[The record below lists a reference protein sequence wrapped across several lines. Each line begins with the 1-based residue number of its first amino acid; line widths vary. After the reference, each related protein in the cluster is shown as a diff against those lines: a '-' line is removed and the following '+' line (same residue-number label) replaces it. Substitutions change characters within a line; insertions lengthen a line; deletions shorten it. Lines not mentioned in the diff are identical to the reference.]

1 MSMDFGVLDF
11 AVGINRLTAFPLD
24 PKSYFESYDAA
35 VAAAATAEPAG
46 STNTVYYYGN
56 PVVVVENGKAK
67 IYQIQPDKTLSG
79 VGEEIVI
86 NENVFTK
93 DAEGKLSLYGFA
105 TAVAGAQLT
114 VGTDGK
120 LSWVKPD
127 TTTVDGLSTK
137 VATLETNI
145 GNLQTEIDK
154 KANSED
160 VYNKTDIDG
169 RFTTVTEE
177 IAKKA
182 NAAEVYTKDEADLAI
197 DAAVAGASH
206 LTRQIV
212 TAQELAE
219 LIADPTTAAA
229 DNVIYM
235 QKFSSGEGKDNYKEY
250 MRFGTEGNYSIELI
264 GDTSVDLTDYAKTA
278 DINTALES
286 YAKTTVTDNLATQI
300 AANTTAISQKADTTV
315 VETLSDKVDKN
326 IGDIAALTE
335 VVNGKANQNDL
346 TALTTTVQGHTA
358 DLATLTNT
366 VAGKADASAVTELT
380 TKVTK
385 NTNDLAA
392 LTTAVDG
399 KVDKVTSEVNGKQV
413 AWTLLSPTNKTKLDN
428 LVLNEDD
435 TVGISGSVAAEKVT
449 GLADWVTGQRDST
462 PGLLS
467 VADEAKL
474 DGIAEGAQVNVIEA
488 IKLAGQTEN
497 LAIIDKV
504 VELPFATGEVAG
516 IVKTSAEVGLDSNN
530 ALEVK
535 SLNVNKLVQTE
546 DVLLNC
552 GGAAAFTYNK

>member
-11 AVGINRLTAFPLD
+11 AVGFNRLTAFPLD

-137 VATLETNI
+137 IATLETNV
-145 GNLQTEIDK
+145 GNLQAEIGK

-169 RFTTVTEE
+169 KLTTVAGE

-182 NAAEVYTKDEADLAI
+182 NAADVYTKDEADLAI

-212 TAQELAE
+212 TTEELAAF
-219 LIADPTTAAA
+219 IADPTTAA

-235 QKFSSGEGKDNYKEY
+235 QKFSSGKGKDNYKEY
-250 MRFGTEGNYSIELI
+250 MRFGTEGSYSIELI

-286 YAKTTVTDNLATQI
+286 YAKTTVTDDLATQI
-300 AANTTAISQKADTTV
+300 AANATAISQKADTTV
-315 VETLSDKVDKN
+315 VETLSGKVDKN
-326 IGDIAALTE
+326 TGDIAALTE
-335 VVNGKANQNDL
+335 AVNGKANQNDL
-346 TALTTTVQGHTA
+346 TALTTTVEGHTA

-392 LTTAVDG
+392 LTTTVDG
-399 KVDKVTSEVNGKQV
+399 KVDKVTSEVDGKQV

-428 LVLNEDD
+428 LVLNEDG

-467 VADEAKL
+467 AADEAKL

-516 IVKTSAEVGLDSNN
+516 IVKTSAEIGLDANN

-552 GGAAAFTYNK
+552 GGAAAFTY

>member
-93 DAEGKLSLYGFA
+93 DADGKLSLYGFT

-127 TTTVDGLSTK
+127 TTTVEGLSTK
-137 VATLETNI
+137 VATLETNV
-145 GNLQTEIDK
+145 GNLQTEIGK

-160 VYNKTDIDG
+160 VYNKTDIDD
-169 RFTTVTEE
+169 RLTTVTEE

-182 NAAEVYTKDEADLAI
+182 NAADVYTKDEADLAI

-212 TAQELAE
+212 TTEELAAF
-219 LIADPTTAAA
+219 IADPTTAA

-235 QKFSSGEGKDNYKEY
+235 QKFSSGKGKDNYKEY
-250 MRFGTEGNYSIELI
+250 MRFGTEGSYSIELI

-300 AANTTAISQKADTTV
+300 AANATAISQKADTTV
-315 VETLSDKVDKN
+315 VETLSGKVDKN
-326 IGDIAALTE
+326 IGDITALTE
-335 VVNGKANQNDL
+335 AVNGKANQNDL
-346 TALTTTVQGHTA
+346 ATLTTTVEGHTA
-358 DLATLTNT
+358 DLATLTQT

-392 LTTAVDG
+392 LTATVDS
-399 KVDKVTSEVNGKQV
+399 KVDKVTSEVDGKQV

-428 LVLNEDD
+428 LVLNEDG

-467 VADEAKL
+467 AADEAKL

-535 SLNVNKLVQTE
+535 SLNINKLVQTE

-552 GGAAAFTYNK
+552 GGAATFTY

>member
-11 AVGINRLTAFPLD
+11 AVGLNRLTAFPLD

-46 STNTVYYYGN
+46 STNTAYYYGN

-145 GNLQTEIDK
+145 GNLQTEISK

-169 RFTTVTEE
+169 RLTTVTEE

-212 TAQELAE
+212 TAQELAAF
-219 LIADPTTAAA
+219 IANPATAS
-229 DNVIYM
+229 DKVIYM

-278 DINTALES
+278 DVNTALES

-315 VETLSDKVDKN
+315 VETLSGKVDKN

-346 TALTTTVQGHTA
+346 ATLTTTVQGHTA
-358 DLATLTNT
+358 DLATLTQT
-366 VAGKADASAVTELT
+366 IAGKADASAVTELT

-392 LTTAVDG
+392 LTATVDG
-399 KVDKVTSEVNGKQV
+399 KVDKVTSEVDGKQV
-413 AWTLLSPTNKTKLDN
+413 PWTLLSPTNKTKLDN
-428 LVLNEDD
+428 LVLNEDG

-467 VADEAKL
+467 AADEAKL

-504 VELPFATGEVAG
+504 VELPFATGEIAG

-530 ALEVK
+530 TLEVK
-535 SLNVNKLVQTE
+535 SLNVKKLVQTE

-552 GGAAAFTYNK
+552 GGAAAFTY

>member
-105 TAVAGAQLT
+105 TATAGAQLT

-145 GNLQTEIDK
+145 GNLQTEIGK

-182 NAAEVYTKDEADLAI
+182 NAADVYTKDEADLAI

-212 TAQELAE
+212 TAEKLTE
-219 LIADPTTAAA
+219 LIANPATAS

-250 MRFGTEGNYSIELI
+250 MRFGAEGSYSIELI

-278 DINTALES
+278 DVNTALES
-286 YAKTTVTDNLATQI
+286 YAKTTVTDNLANQI
-300 AANTTAISQKADTTV
+300 AANTTAIGNKADATV
-315 VETLSDKVDKN
+315 VETLSGKVDKN
-326 IGDIAALTE
+326 IGDITALTE
-335 VVNGKANQNDL
+335 AVNGKASQADL
-346 TALTTTVQGHTA
+346 TTLTTTVEGHTA

-385 NTNDLAA
+385 NTNDLAT
-392 LTTAVDG
+392 LTTTVDG
-399 KVDKVTSEVNGKQV
+399 KVDKVTSEINGEQV
-413 AWTLLSPTNKTKLDN
+413 PWTLLSPTNKTKLDN
-428 LVLNEDD
+428 LVLNEDG

-516 IVKTSAEVGLDSNN
+516 IVKTSAEVGLDKNN

-552 GGAAAFTYNK
+552 GGAAAFTY

>member
-46 STNTVYYYGN
+46 STNTAYYYGN

-86 NENVFTK
+86 NENIFTK

-114 VGTDGK
+114 VGADGK

-127 TTTVDGLSTK
+127 TTTVEGLGTK
-137 VATLETNI
+137 VATLETNVE
-145 GNLQTEIDK
+145 NLQTEIGK

-160 VYNKTDIDG
+160 VYNKTDIDD
-169 RFTTVTEE
+169 RLTTVIEE

-182 NAAEVYTKDEADLAI
+182 NAADVYTKDEADLAI

-212 TAQELAE
+212 TTEELAAF
-219 LIADPTTAAA
+219 IADPTTAS

-250 MRFGTEGNYSIELI
+250 MRFGTEGSYSIELI
-264 GDTSVDLTDYAKTA
+264 GDTSVDLTDYAKTT
-278 DINTALES
+278 DVNTALEN

-300 AANTTAISQKADTTV
+300 AANATAISQKADTTV
-315 VETLSDKVDKN
+315 VETLSGKVDKN
-326 IGDIAALTE
+326 TGDIAALTE
-335 VVNGKANQNDL
+335 VVNGKASQADL
-346 TALTTTVQGHTA
+346 TALTTTVEGHIA
-358 DLATLTNT
+358 DLATLTQT

-392 LTTAVDG
+392 LTATVDG
-399 KVDKVTSEVNGKQV
+399 KVDKVTSEVDGKQV
-413 AWTLLSPTNKTKLDN
+413 AWTLLSPTNKAKLDN
-428 LVLNEDD
+428 LVLNEDGS
-435 TVGISGSVAAEKVT
+435 VGISGTVAAEKVT

-467 VADEAKL
+467 AADEVKL
-474 DGIAEGAQVNVIEA
+474 DGIAEGAQVNIIEA

-497 LAIIDKV
+497 LAINDKV
-504 VELPFATGEVAG
+504 VELPFATGKVAG

-552 GGAAAFTYNK
+552 GGAAAFTY

>member
-11 AVGINRLTAFPLD
+11 AVGFNRLTAFPLD

-114 VGTDGK
+114 VCTDGK

-137 VATLETNI
+137 IATLETNV
-145 GNLQTEIDK
+145 GNLQAEIGK

-169 RFTTVTEE
+169 KLTTVAGE

-182 NAAEVYTKDEADLAI
+182 NAADVYTKDEADLAI

-212 TAQELAE
+212 TTEELAAF
-219 LIADPTTAAA
+219 IADPTTAA

-235 QKFSSGEGKDNYKEY
+235 QKFSSGKGKDNYKEY
-250 MRFGTEGNYSIELI
+250 MRFGTEGSYSIELI

-286 YAKTTVTDNLATQI
+286 YAKTTVTDDLATQI
-300 AANTTAISQKADTTV
+300 AANATAISQKADTTV
-315 VETLSDKVDKN
+315 VETLSGKVDKN
-326 IGDIAALTE
+326 TGDIAALTE
-335 VVNGKANQNDL
+335 AVNGKANQNDL
-346 TALTTTVQGHTA
+346 ATLTTTVDGHTA
-358 DLATLTNT
+358 DLATLTQT

-392 LTTAVDG
+392 LTTTVDG
-399 KVDKVTSEVNGKQV
+399 KVDKVTSEVDGKQV

-428 LVLNEDD
+428 LVLNEDG

-467 VADEAKL
+467 AADEAKL
-474 DGIAEGAQVNVIEA
+474 DGIAEGAQVNIIEA

-516 IVKTSAEVGLDSNN
+516 IVKTSAEVGLDANN

-552 GGAAAFTYNK
+552 GGAAAFTY

>member
-11 AVGINRLTAFPLD
+11 AVGFNRLTAFPLD

-93 DAEGKLSLYGFA
+93 DAEGKLSLYGFS

-114 VGTDGK
+114 VGADGK

-127 TTTVDGLSTK
+127 TTTVEGLSTK
-137 VATLETNI
+137 VATLETNV
-145 GNLQTEIDK
+145 GNLQAEIGK

-169 RFTTVTEE
+169 KLTTVAGE

-182 NAAEVYTKDEADLAI
+182 NAADVYTKDEADLAI

-212 TAQELAE
+212 TAQELAAF
-219 LIADPTTAAA
+219 IANPATAA

-235 QKFSSGEGKDNYKEY
+235 QKFSSGKGKDNYKEY
-250 MRFGTEGNYSIELI
+250 MRFGTEGSYSIELI

-286 YAKTTVTDNLATQI
+286 YAKTTVTDDLATQI
-300 AANTTAISQKADTTV
+300 AANATAISQKADTTV
-315 VETLSDKVDKN
+315 VETLSGKVDKN
-326 IGDIAALTE
+326 TGDIAALTE
-335 VVNGKANQNDL
+335 AVNGKANQNDL
-346 TALTTTVQGHTA
+346 TALTTTVEGHTA

-392 LTTAVDG
+392 LTTTVDG
-399 KVDKVTSEVNGKQV
+399 KVDKVTSEVDGKQV

-428 LVLNEDD
+428 LVLNEDG

-467 VADEAKL
+467 AADEAKL
-474 DGIAEGAQVNVIEA
+474 DGITEGAQVNVIEA

-516 IVKTSAEVGLDSNN
+516 IVKTSAEVGLDANN

-535 SLNVNKLVQTE
+535 SLNVKKLVQTE

-552 GGAAAFTYNK
+552 GGAAAFTY

>member
-11 AVGINRLTAFPLD
+11 AVGLNRLTAFPLD

-46 STNTVYYYGN
+46 STNTAYYYGN

-93 DAEGKLSLYGFA
+93 DANGKLSLYGFA
-105 TAVAGAQLT
+105 NAVAGAQLT
-114 VGTDGK
+114 VGADGK

-127 TTTVDGLSTK
+127 TTTVEGLSTK
-137 VATLETNI
+137 VATLEKNV
-145 GNLQTEIDK
+145 GNLQTEIGK

-169 RFTTVTEE
+169 RLTTVTEE

-182 NAAEVYTKDEADLAI
+182 NAADVYTKDEADLAI

-212 TAQELAE
+212 TAEELAAF
-219 LIADPTTAAA
+219 IANPGTAS

-278 DINTALES
+278 DVNTTLKS
-286 YAKTTVTDNLATQI
+286 YAKTTVTDDLATKI
-300 AANTTAISQKADTTV
+300 AANTTAIEKKADATV
-315 VETLSDKVDKN
+315 VEALSDKVDKN
-326 IGDIAALTE
+326 TGDITALTG
-335 VVNGKANQNDL
+335 VVNGKASQDDL
-346 TALTTTVQGHTA
+346 TALTTTVEGHTA
-358 DLATLTNT
+358 DLTTLTQT
-366 VAGKADASAVTELT
+366 VAGKADASALT
-380 TKVTK
+380 DLTSKVTK
-385 NTNDLAA
+385 NTNDIAA
-392 LTTAVDG
+392 LTTTVDG
-399 KVDKVTSEVNGKQV
+399 KVDKKQD
-413 AWTLLSPTNKTKLDN
+413 ADGNEWTLLSPSDAAKLAK
-428 LVLNEDD
+428 LVIGDD
-435 TVGISGSVAAEKVT
+435 GLEISGKVAAGNVE
-449 GLADWVTGQRDST
+449 GLADWITGKRDT
-462 PGLLS
+462 LPGLLS
-467 VADEAKL
+467 TDKEAKL
-474 DGIAEGAQVNVIEA
+474 DAIAEGAQVNVIEA
-488 IKLAGQTEN
+488 IKLAGQTDN
-497 LAIIDKV
+497 LAITNKV
-504 VELPFATGEVAG
+504 VELPFATGEIAG
-516 IVKTSAEVGLDSNN
+516 IVKTSAEVGLDTNN
-530 ALEVK
+530 ALEIK

>member
-11 AVGINRLTAFPLD
+11 AVGFNRLTAFPLD

-46 STNTVYYYGN
+46 STNTAYYYGN
-56 PVVVVENGKAK
+56 PVVVVENNKAK

-114 VGTDGK
+114 VGADGK

-145 GNLQTEIDK
+145 GNLQTEINK

-169 RFTTVTEE
+169 RLTTVTEE

-182 NAAEVYTKDEADLAI
+182 NAADVYTKDEADLAI

-212 TAQELAE
+212 TAQELAAF
-219 LIADPTTAAA
+219 IANPATAS

-250 MRFGTEGNYSIELI
+250 MRFGAEGSYSIELI

-300 AANTTAISQKADTTV
+300 AANATAISQKADTTV
-315 VETLSDKVDKN
+315 VETLSGKVDKN
-326 IGDIAALTE
+326 TGDIAALTE

-346 TALTTTVQGHTA
+346 VTLTTTVEGHTA
-358 DLATLTNT
+358 DLATLTQT

-392 LTTAVDG
+392 LTATVDG
-399 KVDKVTSEVNGKQV
+399 KVDKVTSEVDGKQV

-428 LVLNEDD
+428 LVLNEDG

-467 VADEAKL
+467 VTDEAKL

-552 GGAAAFTYNK
+552 GGAAAFTY

>member
-11 AVGINRLTAFPLD
+11 AVGFNRLTAFPLD
-24 PKSYFESYDAA
+24 SKSYFESYDAA

-46 STNTVYYYGN
+46 STNTAYYYGN

-114 VGTDGK
+114 VGADGK

-137 VATLETNI
+137 IATLETNV
-145 GNLQTEIDK
+145 GNLQAEIGK

-169 RFTTVTEE
+169 KLTTVAGE

-182 NAAEVYTKDEADLAI
+182 NAADVYTKDEADLAI

-212 TAQELAE
+212 TAQELAAF
-219 LIADPTTAAA
+219 IANPATAS

-250 MRFGTEGNYSIELI
+250 MRFGAEGSYSIELI

-278 DINTALES
+278 DINTTLES
-286 YAKTTVTDNLATQI
+286 YAKTTVTDNLAAQI
-300 AANTTAISQKADTTV
+300 AANATAISQKADTTV
-315 VETLSDKVDKN
+315 VETLSGKVDKN
-326 IGDIAALTE
+326 TGDIAALTE

-346 TALTTTVQGHTA
+346 ATLTTTVEGHTA

-385 NTNDLAA
+385 NTDDLAT
-392 LTTAVDG
+392 LTATVDG
-399 KVDKVTSEVNGKQV
+399 KVDKVTSEVDGKQV

-428 LVLNEDD
+428 LVLNEDG

-449 GLADWVTGQRDST
+449 GLADWVTGQRDNT

-467 VADEAKL
+467 AADEAKL

-516 IVKTSAEVGLDSNN
+516 IVKTSAEIGLDSNN

-535 SLNVNKLVQTE
+535 SLNVKKLVQTE

-552 GGAAAFTYNK
+552 GGAAAFTY

>member
-1 MSMDFGVLDF
+1 MSMDFGILDF
-11 AVGINRLTAFPLD
+11 AVGLNRLTAFPLD

-46 STNTVYYYGN
+46 STNTAYYYGN

-145 GNLQTEIDK
+145 GNLQTEIGK
-154 KANSED
+154 KVNSED

-169 RFTTVTEE
+169 KLTTVAGE

-182 NAAEVYTKDEADLAI
+182 NAADVYTKDEADLAI

-212 TAQELAE
+212 TAEELAKF
-219 LIADPTTAAA
+219 IANPTTAS

-250 MRFGTEGNYSIELI
+250 MRFGAEGSYSIELI
-264 GDTSVDLTDYAKTA
+264 GDTSVDLTDYAKTT
-278 DINTALES
+278 DVNTALES

-300 AANTTAISQKADTTV
+300 TANATAIGNKADTTV
-315 VETLSDKVDKN
+315 VETLSGKVDKN

-346 TALTTTVQGHTA
+346 AALATTVQSHTA
-358 DLATLTNT
+358 DLATLTQT

-385 NTNDLAA
+385 NTNDIAA
-392 LTTAVDG
+392 LTTTVDG
-399 KVDKVTSEVNGKQV
+399 KVDKVTSEVDGKQV
-413 AWTLLSPTNKTKLDN
+413 AWTLLSPTNKAKLDN
-428 LVLNEDD
+428 LVLNEDG

-449 GLADWVTGQRDST
+449 GLADWVTGQRGNT

-467 VADEAKL
+467 ATDEAKL

-535 SLNVNKLVQTE
+535 SLNVKKLVQTE

-552 GGAAAFTYNK
+552 GGAAAFTY

>member
-11 AVGINRLTAFPLD
+11 AVGFNRLTAFPLD

-46 STNTVYYYGN
+46 STNTAYYYGN

-169 RFTTVTEE
+169 RLTTVAGE

-182 NAAEVYTKDEADLAI
+182 NAADVYTKDEADLAI

-212 TAQELAE
+212 TAQELAAF
-219 LIADPTTAAA
+219 IANPATAS

-300 AANTTAISQKADTTV
+300 AANATAISQKADTTV
-315 VETLSDKVDKN
+315 VETLSGKVDKN
-326 IGDIAALTE
+326 TGDITALTE

-346 TALTTTVQGHTA
+346 TTLATTVEGHTA
-358 DLATLTNT
+358 DLATLTQT

-385 NTNDLAA
+385 NTDDIAT
-392 LTTAVDG
+392 LTTTVDG

-428 LVLNEDD
+428 LVLNEDG

-449 GLADWVTGQRDST
+449 GLADWVTGQRDNT

-474 DGIAEGAQVNVIEA
+474 DSIAEGAQVNVIEA

-516 IVKTSAEVGLDSNN
+516 IVKTSSEVGLDSNN
-530 ALEVK
+530 ALEIK

-552 GGAAAFTYNK
+552 GGAAAFTY

>member
-11 AVGINRLTAFPLD
+11 AVGFNRLTAFPLD
-24 PKSYFESYDAA
+24 SKSYFESYDAA

-46 STNTVYYYGN
+46 STNTAYYYGN

-105 TAVAGAQLT
+105 TATAGAQLT

-182 NAAEVYTKDEADLAI
+182 NAADVYTKDEADLAI

-212 TAQELAE
+212 TAQELAAF
-219 LIADPTTAAA
+219 IANPATAS

-250 MRFGTEGNYSIELI
+250 MRFGAEGSYSIELI

-300 AANTTAISQKADTTV
+300 AANATAISQKADTTV
-315 VETLSDKVDKN
+315 VETLSGKVDKN
-326 IGDIAALTE
+326 TGDIAALTE
-335 VVNGKANQNDL
+335 TVNGKANQNDL
-346 TALTTTVQGHTA
+346 ATLTTTVEGHTA
-358 DLATLTNT
+358 DLATLTQT

-392 LTTAVDG
+392 LTATVDG
-399 KVDKVTSEVNGKQV
+399 KVDKVTSEVDGKQV

-428 LVLNEDD
+428 LVLNEDG

-467 VADEAKL
+467 AADEAKL

-516 IVKTSAEVGLDSNN
+516 IVKTSAEIGLDSNN

-535 SLNVNKLVQTE
+535 SLNVKKLVQTE
-546 DVLLNC
+546 DVLLYC
-552 GGAAAFTYNK
+552 GGAAAFTY

>member
-1 MSMDFGVLDF
+1 MSMNFGVLDF
-11 AVGINRLTAFPLD
+11 AVGFNRLTAFPLD

-145 GNLQTEIDK
+145 GNLQTEISK

-182 NAAEVYTKDEADLAI
+182 NAADVYTKDEADLAI

-212 TAQELAE
+212 TAQELAAF
-219 LIADPTTAAA
+219 IANPATAS

-278 DINTALES
+278 DVNTALES

-300 AANTTAISQKADTTV
+300 TANATAISQKADTTV
-315 VETLSDKVDKN
+315 VETLSGKVDKN
-326 IGDIAALTE
+326 IGDITALTE

-346 TALTTTVQGHTA
+346 TALATTVEGHTA
-358 DLATLTNT
+358 DLATLTQT

-392 LTTAVDG
+392 LTTTVDG

-428 LVLNEDD
+428 LVLNEDG

-474 DGIAEGAQVNVIEA
+474 DGIAEGAQINVIEA

-516 IVKTSAEVGLDSNN
+516 IVKTSAEIGLDSNN

-552 GGAAAFTYNK
+552 GGAAAFTY

>member
-1 MSMDFGVLDF
+1 MSMNFGVLDF
-11 AVGINRLTAFPLD
+11 AVGFNRLTAFPLD

-46 STNTVYYYGN
+46 STNTAYYYGN

-145 GNLQTEIDK
+145 GNLQTEIGK

-160 VYNKTDIDG
+160 VYNKIDIDG
-169 RFTTVTEE
+169 RLTTVTEE

-212 TAQELAE
+212 TTEELAAF
-219 LIADPTTAAA
+219 IADPTTAS

-250 MRFGTEGNYSIELI
+250 MRFGAEGSYSIELI
-264 GDTSVDLTDYAKTA
+264 GDTSVDLTDYAKTT
-278 DINTALES
+278 DVNTALES

-300 AANTTAISQKADTTV
+300 AANATAITQKADTTV
-315 VETLSDKVDKN
+315 VETLSGKVDKN
-326 IGDIAALTE
+326 IGDITALTE
-335 VVNGKANQNDL
+335 TVNEKANQNDL
-346 TALTTTVQGHTA
+346 TALTTTVEGHTA

-385 NTNDLAA
+385 NTNDLAT
-392 LTTAVDG
+392 LTTTVDG
-399 KVDKVTSEVNGKQV
+399 KVDKVTSEINGEQV
-413 AWTLLSPTNKTKLDN
+413 PWTLLSPTNKTKLDN
-428 LVLNEDD
+428 LVLNEDG

-467 VADEAKL
+467 AADEAKL

-516 IVKTSAEVGLDSNN
+516 IVKTSAEIGLDSNN

-552 GGAAAFTYNK
+552 GGAAAFKY

>member
-105 TAVAGAQLT
+105 TATAGAQLT
-114 VGTDGK
+114 VGADGK

-127 TTTVDGLSTK
+127 TTTVEGLSTK
-137 VATLETNI
+137 VATLETNV

-169 RFTTVTEE
+169 RLTTVTEE

-182 NAAEVYTKDEADLAI
+182 NAADVYTKDEADLAI

-219 LIADPTTAAA
+219 FIANPATAS

-315 VETLSDKVDKN
+315 VETLSGKVDKN
-326 IGDIAALTE
+326 IGDITALTE

-346 TALTTTVQGHTA
+346 ATLTTTVEGHTA

-392 LTTAVDG
+392 LTATVDG
-399 KVDKVTSEVNGKQV
+399 KVDKVTSEVDGKQV

-428 LVLNEDD
+428 LVLNEDG

-467 VADEAKL
+467 ATDEAKL

-516 IVKTSAEVGLDSNN
+516 IVKTSAEIGLDSNN

-552 GGAAAFTYNK
+552 GGAAAFTY

>member
-11 AVGINRLTAFPLD
+11 AVGLNRLTAFPLD

-46 STNTVYYYGN
+46 STNTAYYYGN

-105 TAVAGAQLT
+105 TATAGAQLT
-114 VGTDGK
+114 VGADGK

-145 GNLQTEIDK
+145 GNLQTEIGK
-154 KANSED
+154 KANSKD

-169 RFTTVTEE
+169 KLTTATEE

-182 NAAEVYTKDEADLAI
+182 NAADVYTKDEADLAI

-212 TAQELAE
+212 TAQELAAF
-219 LIADPTTAAA
+219 IANPATAS

-250 MRFGTEGNYSIELI
+250 MRFGAEGSYSIELI

-300 AANTTAISQKADTTV
+300 AANATAISQKADTTV
-315 VETLSDKVDKN
+315 VETLSGKVDKN
-326 IGDIAALTE
+326 TGDIAALTE
-335 VVNGKANQNDL
+335 AVNEKANQNDL
-346 TALTTTVQGHTA
+346 TALTTTVEGHTA

-385 NTNDLAA
+385 NTDDLAA
-392 LTTAVDG
+392 LTATVDG
-399 KVDKVTSEVNGKQV
+399 KVDKVTSEVDGKQV

-428 LVLNEDD
+428 LVLNEDG

-516 IVKTSAEVGLDSNN
+516 IVKTSAEIGLDANN

-535 SLNVNKLVQTE
+535 SLNVKKLVQTE

-552 GGAAAFTYNK
+552 GGAAAFTY

>member
-11 AVGINRLTAFPLD
+11 AVGFNRLTAFPLD

-137 VATLETNI
+137 IATLETNV
-145 GNLQTEIDK
+145 GNLQAEIGK

-169 RFTTVTEE
+169 KLTTVAGE

-182 NAAEVYTKDEADLAI
+182 NAADVYTKDEADLAI

-212 TAQELAE
+212 TTEELAAF
-219 LIADPTTAAA
+219 IADPTTAA

-235 QKFSSGEGKDNYKEY
+235 QKFSSGKGKDNYKEY
-250 MRFGTEGNYSIELI
+250 MRFGTEGSYSIELI

-286 YAKTTVTDNLATQI
+286 YAKTTVTDDLATQI
-300 AANTTAISQKADTTV
+300 AANATAISQKADTTV
-315 VETLSDKVDKN
+315 VETLSGKVDKN
-326 IGDIAALTE
+326 TGDIAALTE
-335 VVNGKANQNDL
+335 AVNGKANQNDL
-346 TALTTTVQGHTA
+346 TALTTTVEGHTA

-392 LTTAVDG
+392 LTTTVDG
-399 KVDKVTSEVNGKQV
+399 KVDKVTSEVDGKQV

-428 LVLNEDD
+428 LVLNEDG

-467 VADEAKL
+467 AADEAKL

-516 IVKTSAEVGLDSNN
+516 IVKTSAEVGLDANN

-535 SLNVNKLVQTE
+535 SLNVKKLVQTE

-552 GGAAAFTYNK
+552 GGAAAFTY

>member
-11 AVGINRLTAFPLD
+11 AVGFNRLTAFPLD
-24 PKSYFESYDAA
+24 SKSYFESYDAA

-46 STNTVYYYGN
+46 STNTAYYYGN

-105 TAVAGAQLT
+105 TATAGAQLT

-137 VATLETNI
+137 VATIETNI
-145 GNLQTEIDK
+145 ENLQTEIDK

-169 RFTTVTEE
+169 KLTTVAGE

-182 NAAEVYTKDEADLAI
+182 NAADVYTKDETDLAI

-212 TAQELAE
+212 TAQELAAF
-219 LIADPTTAAA
+219 IANPATAS

-278 DINTALES
+278 DVNTTLES

-300 AANTTAISQKADTTV
+300 AANATAISQKADTTV
-315 VETLSDKVDKN
+315 VETLSGKVDKN
-326 IGDIAALTE
+326 TGDITALTE
-335 VVNGKANQNDL
+335 TVNGKANQNDL
-346 TALTTTVQGHTA
+346 TTLTTTVEGHTA
-358 DLATLTNT
+358 DLATLTQT

-392 LTTAVDG
+392 LTTTVDG
-399 KVDKVTSEVNGKQV
+399 KVDKVTSEVDGKQV

-428 LVLNEDD
+428 LVLNEDG

-467 VADEAKL
+467 AADEAKL
-474 DGIAEGAQVNVIEA
+474 DSIAEGAQVNVIEA

-504 VELPFATGEVAG
+504 VELPFATSEVAG

-530 ALEVK
+530 TLEVK

-552 GGAAAFTYNK
+552 GGAVAFTY

>member
-105 TAVAGAQLT
+105 TATAGAQLT

-169 RFTTVTEE
+169 KLTTVAGE

-182 NAAEVYTKDEADLAI
+182 NAADVYTKDEADLAI

-212 TAQELAE
+212 TAQELAAF
-219 LIADPTTAAA
+219 IANPATAS

-278 DINTALES
+278 DVNTTLES

-300 AANTTAISQKADTTV
+300 AANATAISQKADTTV
-315 VETLSDKVDKN
+315 VETLSGKVDKN
-326 IGDIAALTE
+326 IGDITALTE
-335 VVNGKANQNDL
+335 AVNGKANQNDL
-346 TALTTTVQGHTA
+346 ATLTTTVQGHTA
-358 DLATLTNT
+358 DLATLTQT

-385 NTNDLAA
+385 NTNDLAT
-392 LTTAVDG
+392 LTTTVDG
-399 KVDKVTSEVNGKQV
+399 KVDKVTSEVDGKQV

-428 LVLNEDD
+428 LVLNEDG

-516 IVKTSAEVGLDSNN
+516 IVKTSSEVGLDSNN

-535 SLNVNKLVQTE
+535 SLNVKKLVQTE

-552 GGAAAFTYNK
+552 GGAAAFTY

>member
-105 TAVAGAQLT
+105 TATAGAQLT
-114 VGTDGK
+114 VGADGK

-127 TTTVDGLSTK
+127 TTTVEGLSTK
-137 VATLETNI
+137 VATLETNV
-145 GNLQTEIDK
+145 GNLQTEIGK

-169 RFTTVTEE
+169 KLTTVAGE

-182 NAAEVYTKDEADLAI
+182 NAADVYTKDEADLAI

-212 TAQELAE
+212 TAQELAAF
-219 LIADPTTAAA
+219 IANPATAS

-300 AANTTAISQKADTTV
+300 TANATAISQKADTTV
-315 VETLSDKVDKN
+315 VETLSGKVDKN

-335 VVNGKANQNDL
+335 VVNEKANQNDL
-346 TALTTTVQGHTA
+346 TALATTVEGHTA

-366 VAGKADASAVTELT
+366 VAGKADASALTELT

-392 LTTAVDG
+392 LTATVDD

-413 AWTLLSPTNKTKLDN
+413 PWTLLSPTNKTKLDN
-428 LVLNEDD
+428 LVLNEDG

-467 VADEAKL
+467 AADEAKL

-535 SLNVNKLVQTE
+535 SLNVSKLVQTE

-552 GGAAAFTYNK
+552 GGAAAFTY

>member
-137 VATLETNI
+137 IATLETNV
-145 GNLQTEIDK
+145 GNLQAEIGK
-154 KANSED
+154 KVNSED

-169 RFTTVTEE
+169 KLTTVAGE

-182 NAAEVYTKDEADLAI
+182 NAADVYTKDEADLAI

-212 TAQELAE
+212 TTEELAAF
-219 LIADPTTAAA
+219 IADPTTAS

-250 MRFGTEGNYSIELI
+250 MRFGTEGSYSIELI

-286 YAKTTVTDNLATQI
+286 YAKTTVTDDLATQI
-300 AANTTAISQKADTTV
+300 AANATAISQKADTTV
-315 VETLSDKVDKN
+315 VETLSGKVDKN
-326 IGDIAALTE
+326 TGDIAALTE
-335 VVNGKANQNDL
+335 AVNGKANQNDL
-346 TALTTTVQGHTA
+346 TALTTTVEGHTA
-358 DLATLTNT
+358 DLATLTQT

-392 LTTAVDG
+392 LTATVDG
-399 KVDKVTSEVNGKQV
+399 KVDKVTSEVDGKQV
-413 AWTLLSPTNKTKLDN
+413 PWTLLSPTNKTKLDN
-428 LVLNEDD
+428 LVLNEDG

-467 VADEAKL
+467 AADEAKL

-516 IVKTSAEVGLDSNN
+516 IVKTSAEVGLDANN

-552 GGAAAFTYNK
+552 GGAAAFTY

>member
-46 STNTVYYYGN
+46 STNTAYYYGN

-169 RFTTVTEE
+169 RLTTVAGE

-182 NAAEVYTKDEADLAI
+182 NAADVYTKDEADLAI

-212 TAQELAE
+212 TAEKLTE
-219 LIADPTTAAA
+219 LIADPTTAA

-250 MRFGTEGNYSIELI
+250 MRFGAEGSYSIELI
-264 GDTSVDLTDYAKTA
+264 GDTSVDLTDYAKTT
-278 DINTALES
+278 DVNTALES

-315 VETLSDKVDKN
+315 VETLSGKVDKN
-326 IGDIAALTE
+326 TGDIAALTE
-335 VVNGKANQNDL
+335 AVNEKANQNDL
-346 TALTTTVQGHTA
+346 TALATTVEGHTA

-385 NTNDLAA
+385 NTNDLAT
-392 LTTAVDG
+392 LTTTVDG

-413 AWTLLSPTNKTKLDN
+413 PWTLLSPTNKTKLDN
-428 LVLNEDD
+428 LVLNEDG

-488 IKLAGQTEN
+488 IKLAGQTES

-516 IVKTSAEVGLDSNN
+516 IVKTSAEIGLDANN

>member
-137 VATLETNI
+137 IATLETNV
-145 GNLQTEIDK
+145 GNLQAEIGK

-169 RFTTVTEE
+169 KLTTVAGE

-182 NAAEVYTKDEADLAI
+182 NAADVYTKDEADLAI

-212 TAQELAE
+212 TAQELAAF
-219 LIADPTTAAA
+219 IANPATAA

-235 QKFSSGEGKDNYKEY
+235 QKFSSGKGKDNYKEY
-250 MRFGTEGNYSIELI
+250 MRFGTEGSYSIELI

-278 DINTALES
+278 DVNTTLES

-300 AANTTAISQKADTTV
+300 AANATAISQKADTTV
-315 VETLSDKVDKN
+315 VETLSGKVDKN
-326 IGDIAALTE
+326 TGDIAALTE
-335 VVNGKANQNDL
+335 AVNGKANQNDL
-346 TALTTTVQGHTA
+346 TALTTTVEGHTA

-392 LTTAVDG
+392 LTTTVDG
-399 KVDKVTSEVNGKQV
+399 KVDKVTSEVDGKQV

-428 LVLNEDD
+428 LVLNEDG

-467 VADEAKL
+467 AADEAKL

-516 IVKTSAEVGLDSNN
+516 IVKTSAEVGLDANN

-552 GGAAAFTYNK
+552 GGAAAFTY

>member
-11 AVGINRLTAFPLD
+11 AVGLNRLTAFPLD

-46 STNTVYYYGN
+46 STNTAYYYGN

-120 LSWVKPD
+120 LSWIKPD

-169 RFTTVTEE
+169 RLTTVAGE

-182 NAAEVYTKDEADLAI
+182 NAADVYTKDEADLAI

-212 TAQELAE
+212 TAQELAAF
-219 LIADPTTAAA
+219 IANPATAA

-235 QKFSSGEGKDNYKEY
+235 QKFSSGKGKDNYKEY
-250 MRFGTEGNYSIELI
+250 MRFGAEGSYSIELI
-264 GDTSVDLTDYAKTA
+264 GDTSVDLTDYAKTT
-278 DINTALES
+278 DVNTALES
-286 YAKTTVTDNLATQI
+286 YAKTTVTNDLATQI
-300 AANTTAISQKADTTV
+300 AANATAISQKADTTV
-315 VETLSDKVDKN
+315 VETLSGKVDKN
-326 IGDIAALTE
+326 IGDITALTE
-335 VVNGKANQNDL
+335 AVNGKANQNDL

-358 DLATLTNT
+358 DLATLTQT
-366 VAGKADASAVTELT
+366 VAGKANASAVTELT

-385 NTNDLAA
+385 NTNDIAA
-392 LTTAVDG
+392 LTATVDG
-399 KVDKVTSEVNGKQV
+399 KVDKVTSEINGEQV
-413 AWTLLSPTNKTKLDN
+413 PWTLLSPTNKTKLDN
-428 LVLNEDD
+428 LVLNEDG

-449 GLADWVTGQRDST
+449 GLADWVTGQRDGT

-516 IVKTSAEVGLDSNN
+516 IVKTSAEIGLDSNN

-535 SLNVNKLVQTE
+535 SLNVKKLVQTE

>member
-93 DAEGKLSLYGFA
+93 DADGKLSLYGFA

-145 GNLQTEIDK
+145 GNLQTEIVK

-169 RFTTVTEE
+169 KLTTVAGE

-182 NAAEVYTKDEADLAI
+182 NAADVYTKDEADLAI

-212 TAQELAE
+212 TAEKLTE
-219 LIADPTTAAA
+219 LIADPTTAA

-235 QKFSSGEGKDNYKEY
+235 QKFSSGKGKDNYKEY
-250 MRFGTEGNYSIELI
+250 MRFGAEGSYSIELI
-264 GDTSVDLTDYAKTA
+264 GDTSVDLTDYAKTI
-278 DINTALES
+278 DVNTALES
-286 YAKTTVTDNLATQI
+286 YAKTTVTDNLTTQI
-300 AANTTAISQKADTTV
+300 AANATAISQKADTTV
-315 VETLSDKVDKN
+315 VETLSGKVDKN
-326 IGDIAALTE
+326 IGDIMALTE
-335 VVNGKANQNDL
+335 AVNGKANQNDL

-358 DLATLTNT
+358 DLATLTQT

-399 KVDKVTSEVNGKQV
+399 KVDKVTSEVDGKQV

-428 LVLNEDD
+428 LVLNEDG

-516 IVKTSAEVGLDSNN
+516 IIKTSAEVGLDSNN

-552 GGAAAFTYNK
+552 GGAAAFTY

>member
-11 AVGINRLTAFPLD
+11 AVGLNRLTAFPLD

-46 STNTVYYYGN
+46 STNTAYYYGN

-105 TAVAGAQLT
+105 TATAGAQLT

-169 RFTTVTEE
+169 RLTTVTEE

-182 NAAEVYTKDEADLAI
+182 NAADVYTKDEADLAI

-212 TAQELAE
+212 TAEELAAF
-219 LIADPTTAAA
+219 IANPATAS
-229 DNVIYM
+229 DKVIYM

-250 MRFGTEGNYSIELI
+250 MRFGAEGSYSIELI
-264 GDTSVDLTDYAKTA
+264 GDTSVDLTDYAKTI
-278 DINTALES
+278 DVNTALES
-286 YAKTTVTDNLATQI
+286 YAKTTVTNNLATQI
-300 AANTTAISQKADTTV
+300 AANATAISQKADTTV
-315 VETLSDKVDKN
+315 VETLSGKVDKN
-326 IGDIAALTE
+326 TGDIAALTE

-346 TALTTTVQGHTA
+346 TALATTVEGHTA
-358 DLATLTNT
+358 DLATLTQT

-392 LTTAVDG
+392 LTTTVDG
-399 KVDKVTSEVNGKQV
+399 KVDKVTSEINGEQV
-413 AWTLLSPTNKTKLDN
+413 PWTLLSPTNKAKLDN
-428 LVLNEDD
+428 LVLNEDG

-449 GLADWVTGQRDST
+449 GLADWVTSQRDST

-516 IVKTSAEVGLDSNN
+516 IVKTSAEIGLDSNN

-535 SLNVNKLVQTE
+535 RLNVNKLVQTE

>member
-11 AVGINRLTAFPLD
+11 AVGFNRLTAFPLD

-137 VATLETNI
+137 IATLETNV
-145 GNLQTEIDK
+145 GNLQAEIGK

-169 RFTTVTEE
+169 KLTTVAGE

-182 NAAEVYTKDEADLAI
+182 NAADVYTKDEADLAI

-212 TAQELAE
+212 TAQELAAF
-219 LIADPTTAAA
+219 IANPATAS

-250 MRFGTEGNYSIELI
+250 MRFGTEGSYSIELI

-286 YAKTTVTDNLATQI
+286 YAKTTVTDDLATQI
-300 AANTTAISQKADTTV
+300 AANATAISQKADTTV
-315 VETLSDKVDKN
+315 VETLSGKVDKN
-326 IGDIAALTE
+326 IGDITALTE
-335 VVNGKANQNDL
+335 AVNGKANQNDL
-346 TALTTTVQGHTA
+346 TALTTTVEGHTA

-392 LTTAVDG
+392 LTTTVDG
-399 KVDKVTSEVNGKQV
+399 KVDKVTSEVDGKQV

-428 LVLNEDD
+428 LVLNEDG

-467 VADEAKL
+467 AADEAKL

-516 IVKTSAEVGLDSNN
+516 IVKTSAEVGLDANN

-535 SLNVNKLVQTE
+535 SLNVKKLVQTE

-552 GGAAAFTYNK
+552 GGAAAFTY

>member
-11 AVGINRLTAFPLD
+11 AVGFNRLTAFPLD
-24 PKSYFESYDAA
+24 SKSYFESYDAA

-46 STNTVYYYGN
+46 STNTAYYYGN

-93 DAEGKLSLYGFA
+93 DTDGKLSLYGFA

-114 VGTDGK
+114 VGADGK

-137 VATLETNI
+137 IATLETNV
-145 GNLQTEIDK
+145 GNLQAEIGK

-169 RFTTVTEE
+169 KLTTVAGE

-182 NAAEVYTKDEADLAI
+182 NAADVYTKDEADLAI
-197 DAAVAGASH
+197 DAAVATASH

-212 TAQELAE
+212 TTEELAAF
-219 LIADPTTAAA
+219 IADPTTAV

-235 QKFSSGEGKDNYKEY
+235 QKVSSGKGKDNYKEY
-250 MRFGTEGNYSIELI
+250 MRFGAEGSYSIELI
-264 GDTSVDLTDYAKTA
+264 GDTSVDLTDYAKTI
-278 DINTALES
+278 DVNTALES

-300 AANTTAISQKADTTV
+300 AANATAISQKADTTV
-315 VETLSDKVDKN
+315 VETLSGKVDKN
-326 IGDIAALTE
+326 TGDIAALTE
-335 VVNGKANQNDL
+335 AVNEKANQNDL
-346 TALTTTVQGHTA
+346 TSLTTAVEGHTA
-358 DLATLTNT
+358 NLATLTQT

-385 NTNDLAA
+385 NTNDLAT
-392 LTTAVDG
+392 LTTTVDG
-399 KVDKVTSEVNGKQV
+399 KVDKVTSEVDGKQV
-413 AWTLLSPTNKTKLDN
+413 PWTLLSPTNKTKLDN
-428 LVLNEDD
+428 LVLNEDG

-467 VADEAKL
+467 AADEAKL

-497 LAIIDKV
+497 LAIVDKV

-552 GGAAAFTYNK
+552 GGAAAFTY

>member
-11 AVGINRLTAFPLD
+11 PVGLNRLTAFPLD

-46 STNTVYYYGN
+46 STNTAYYYGN

-86 NENVFTK
+86 NENIFTK

-114 VGTDGK
+114 VGADGK

-169 RFTTVTEE
+169 RLTTVTEE

-182 NAAEVYTKDEADLAI
+182 NAADVYTKDEADLAI

-212 TAQELAE
+212 TAEKLTE
-219 LIADPTTAAA
+219 LIADQTTAA

-250 MRFGTEGNYSIELI
+250 MRFGAEGSYSIELI

-315 VETLSDKVDKN
+315 VETLSGKVDKN
-326 IGDIAALTE
+326 IGDITALTE
-335 VVNGKANQNDL
+335 TVNGKASQADL

-399 KVDKVTSEVNGKQV
+399 KVDKVTSEVDGKQV

-428 LVLNEDD
+428 LVLNEDG

-467 VADEAKL
+467 AADEAKL

>member
-11 AVGINRLTAFPLD
+11 AVGLNRLTAFPLD

-46 STNTVYYYGN
+46 STNTAYYYGN

-105 TAVAGAQLT
+105 AATAGAQLT
-114 VGTDGK
+114 VGADGK

-169 RFTTVTEE
+169 KLTTVAGE

-182 NAAEVYTKDEADLAI
+182 NAADVYTKDEADLAI

-212 TAQELAE
+212 TAQELTE
-219 LIADPTTAAA
+219 LIANPATAS

-250 MRFGTEGNYSIELI
+250 MRFGAEGSYSIELI
-264 GDTSVDLTDYAKTA
+264 GDTSVDLTDYAKTT
-278 DINTALES
+278 DVNTALES
-286 YAKTTVTDNLATQI
+286 YAKTTVTNNLANQI
-300 AANTTAISQKADTTV
+300 AANTTAIGNKADATV
-315 VETLSDKVDKN
+315 VETLSGKIDKN
-326 IGDIAALTE
+326 IGDITALTE
-335 VVNGKANQNDL
+335 AVNGKASQADL
-346 TALTTTVQGHTA
+346 TTLTTTVEGHTA
-358 DLATLTNT
+358 DLATLTQT

-392 LTTAVDG
+392 LTTTVDG
-399 KVDKVTSEVNGKQV
+399 KVDKVTSEVDGKQV

-428 LVLNEDD
+428 LVLNEDG

-467 VADEAKL
+467 AADEAKL

>member
-11 AVGINRLTAFPLD
+11 AVGLNRLTAFPLD
-24 PKSYFESYDAA
+24 SKSYFESYDAA

-46 STNTVYYYGN
+46 STNTAYYYGN

-93 DAEGKLSLYGFA
+93 DADGKLSLYGFA

-114 VGTDGK
+114 VGADGK

-137 VATLETNI
+137 VATLETNV
-145 GNLQTEIDK
+145 GNLQTEIGK

-169 RFTTVTEE
+169 KLTTVAGE

-182 NAAEVYTKDEADLAI
+182 NAADVYTKDEADLAI

-212 TAQELAE
+212 TAQELAAF
-219 LIADPTTAAA
+219 IADPTTAA

-250 MRFGTEGNYSIELI
+250 MRFGAEGSYSIELI

-300 AANTTAISQKADTTV
+300 EANATAISQKADTTV
-315 VETLSDKVDKN
+315 VETLSGKVDKN

-335 VVNGKANQNDL
+335 AVNGKANQNDL
-346 TALTTTVQGHTA
+346 ATLTTTVEGHTA
-358 DLATLTNT
+358 DLATLTQT

-392 LTTAVDG
+392 LTATVDG
-399 KVDKVTSEVNGKQV
+399 KVDKVTSEINGEQV
-413 AWTLLSPTNKTKLDN
+413 PWTLLSPTNKTKLDN
-428 LVLNEDD
+428 LVLNEDG

-535 SLNVNKLVQTE
+535 SLNVSKLVQTE

-552 GGAAAFTYNK
+552 GGAAAFTY

>member
-1 MSMDFGVLDF
+1 MSMNFGVLDF
-11 AVGINRLTAFPLD
+11 AVGFNRLTAFPLD
-24 PKSYFESYDAA
+24 SKSYFESYDAA

-46 STNTVYYYGN
+46 STNTAYYYGN

-105 TAVAGAQLT
+105 TATAGAQLT

-169 RFTTVTEE
+169 RFTTVTED

-182 NAAEVYTKDEADLAI
+182 NAADVYTKDEADLAI

-212 TAQELAE
+212 TAQELAAF
-219 LIADPTTAAA
+219 IANPATAS
-229 DNVIYM
+229 DKVIYM

-250 MRFGTEGNYSIELI
+250 MRFGAEGSYSIELI

-278 DINTALES
+278 DVNTALES
-286 YAKTTVTDNLATQI
+286 YAKTTVTNNLATQI
-300 AANTTAISQKADTTV
+300 AANATAISQKADATV
-315 VETLSDKVDKN
+315 VETLSGKVDKN
-326 IGDIAALTE
+326 IGDITALTE

-358 DLATLTNT
+358 DLATLTQT

-392 LTTAVDG
+392 LTTTVDS
-399 KVDKVTSEVNGKQV
+399 KVDKVTSEINGEQV
-413 AWTLLSPTNKTKLDN
+413 PWTLLSPTNKTKLDN
-428 LVLNEDD
+428 LVLNEDG

-516 IVKTSAEVGLDSNN
+516 IVKTSAEIGLDSNN

-535 SLNVNKLVQTE
+535 SLNVKKLVQTE

-552 GGAAAFTYNK
+552 GGAAAFTY

>member
-11 AVGINRLTAFPLD
+11 AVGFNRLTAFPLD

-79 VGEEIVI
+79 VGEEIII

-93 DAEGKLSLYGFA
+93 DADGKLSLYGFA

-137 VATLETNI
+137 VATLETNV
-145 GNLQTEIDK
+145 GNLQTEISK

-169 RFTTVTEE
+169 RLTTVAEE

-182 NAAEVYTKDEADLAI
+182 NAADVYTKDEADLAI

-212 TAQELAE
+212 TTEELAAF
-219 LIADPTTAAA
+219 IADPTTAA

-235 QKFSSGEGKDNYKEY
+235 QKFSSGKGKDNYKEY
-250 MRFGTEGNYSIELI
+250 MRFGTEGSYSIELI

-300 AANTTAISQKADTTV
+300 AANATAISQKADATV
-315 VETLSDKVDKN
+315 VETLSGKVDKN
-326 IGDIAALTE
+326 IGDITALTE
-335 VVNGKANQNDL
+335 AVNGKASQADL
-346 TALTTTVQGHTA
+346 TALTTTVEGHTA
-358 DLATLTNT
+358 DLATLTQT
-366 VAGKADASAVTELT
+366 VAGKANASAVTELT

-392 LTTAVDG
+392 LTATVDG
-399 KVDKVTSEVNGKQV
+399 KVDKVTSEVDGKQV

-428 LVLNEDD
+428 LVLNEDG

-467 VADEAKL
+467 AADEAKL

-497 LAIIDKV
+497 LAIVDKV

-552 GGAAAFTYNK
+552 GGAAAFTY

>member
-11 AVGINRLTAFPLD
+11 AVGFNRLTAFPLD
-24 PKSYFESYDAA
+24 SKSYFESYDAA

-46 STNTVYYYGN
+46 STNTAYYYGN

-93 DAEGKLSLYGFA
+93 DADGKLSLYGFA
-105 TAVAGAQLT
+105 TAVAGAQLI
-114 VGTDGK
+114 VGADGK

-137 VATLETNI
+137 VATLETNV
-145 GNLQTEIDK
+145 GNLQTEIGK

-160 VYNKTDIDG
+160 VYSKTNIDG

-182 NAAEVYTKDEADLAI
+182 NAADVYTKDETDLAI
-197 DAAVAGASH
+197 DAAVADASH

-212 TAQELAE
+212 TAEELAAF
-219 LIADPTTAAA
+219 IADPTTAA

-235 QKFSSGEGKDNYKEY
+235 QKVSSGKGKDNYKEY
-250 MRFGTEGNYSIELI
+250 MRFGTEGSYSIELI
-264 GDTSVDLTDYAKTA
+264 GDTSVDLTDYAKTI
-278 DINTALES
+278 DVNTALES

-300 AANTTAISQKADTTV
+300 AANTTAIGQKADTTV
-315 VETLSDKVDKN
+315 VETLSGKVDKN
-326 IGDIAALTE
+326 IGDITALTE
-335 VVNGKANQNDL
+335 AVNGKASQADL
-346 TALTTTVQGHTA
+346 TALTTTVEGHTA
-358 DLATLTNT
+358 DLATLTQT

-385 NTNDLAA
+385 NTDDLAT
-392 LTTAVDG
+392 LTATVDG
-399 KVDKVTSEVNGKQV
+399 KVDKVTSEVDGKQV
-413 AWTLLSPTNKTKLDN
+413 PWTLLSPTNKTKLDN
-428 LVLNEDD
+428 LVLNEDG

-467 VADEAKL
+467 AADEAKL

-516 IVKTSAEVGLDSNN
+516 IVKTSAEIGLDANN

-535 SLNVNKLVQTE
+535 SLNVKKLVQTE

-552 GGAAAFTYNK
+552 GGAAAFTY

>member
-11 AVGINRLTAFPLD
+11 AVGFNRLTAFPLD

-137 VATLETNI
+137 IATLETNV
-145 GNLQTEIDK
+145 GNLQAEIGK

-169 RFTTVTEE
+169 KLTTVAGE

-182 NAAEVYTKDEADLAI
+182 NAADVYTKDEADLAI
-197 DAAVAGASH
+197 DAAVAAASH

-212 TAQELAE
+212 TAQELAAF
-219 LIADPTTAAA
+219 IANPATAS

-250 MRFGTEGNYSIELI
+250 MRFGTEGSYSIELI
-264 GDTSVDLTDYAKTA
+264 GDTSVDLTDYAKTI
-278 DINTALES
+278 DVNTALES

-315 VETLSDKVDKN
+315 VETLSGKVDKN
-326 IGDIAALTE
+326 IGDITALTE
-335 VVNGKANQNDL
+335 AVNGKANQNDL
-346 TALTTTVQGHTA
+346 TALTTTVEGHTA

-392 LTTAVDG
+392 LTTTVDG
-399 KVDKVTSEVNGKQV
+399 KVDKVTSEVDGKQV

-428 LVLNEDD
+428 LVLNEDG

-467 VADEAKL
+467 AADEAKL

-516 IVKTSAEVGLDSNN
+516 IVKTSAEIGLDANN

-535 SLNVNKLVQTE
+535 SLNVKKLVQTE

-552 GGAAAFTYNK
+552 GGAAAFTY

>member
-11 AVGINRLTAFPLD
+11 PVGLNRLTAFPLD

-46 STNTVYYYGN
+46 STNTAYYYGN

-145 GNLQTEIDK
+145 GNLQTKIGK

-169 RFTTVTEE
+169 RLTTVTEE

-182 NAAEVYTKDEADLAI
+182 NAADVYTKDEADLAI

-212 TAQELAE
+212 TAEKLTE
-219 LIADPTTAAA
+219 LIADPTTAS

-250 MRFGTEGNYSIELI
+250 MRFGVEGSYSIELI

-278 DINTALES
+278 DVNTALES
-286 YAKTTVTDNLATQI
+286 YAKTTVTNNLATQI
-300 AANTTAISQKADTTV
+300 AANATAISQKADTTV
-315 VETLSDKVDKN
+315 VETLSGKVDKN
-326 IGDIAALTE
+326 IGDITALTE
-335 VVNGKANQNDL
+335 AVNGKASQADL
-346 TALTTTVQGHTA
+346 AALTTTVEGHTA
-358 DLATLTNT
+358 DLATLTQT

-385 NTNDLAA
+385 NTNDLAT
-392 LTTAVDG
+392 LTTTVDG
-399 KVDKVTSEVNGKQV
+399 KVDKVTSEVDGKQV

-428 LVLNEDD
+428 LVLNKDG

-467 VADEAKL
+467 AADEAKL

-488 IKLAGQTEN
+488 IKLADQTEN

-516 IVKTSAEVGLDSNN
+516 IVKTSAEIGLDSNN